1 MRWGLV
7 DVDAVAV
14 VAQAQVQLQRAE
26 CTLADPEQ
34 AGVAGDRAGHEG
46 LRADRNEIAIARLQA
61 ERALPAGNGRMHQFR
76 AGLATTVVEHG
87 ADVRA
92 FEFGVGVIG
101 VGEFHPQ
108 RFERAQV
115 VDAATQFAAA
125 LVHHDADIAL
135 AMIVRFVV
143 VLAFLVTVAMVVVVL
158 FVGMVMP
165 AGNAV
170 RGVVEAVR
178 RTKEAARADP

>member
-1 MRWGLV
+1 M
-7 DVDAVAV
+7 
-14 VAQAQVQLQRAE
+14 AQAEIDLQRAMRGIE
-26 CTLADPEQ
+26 RALADPEQ
-34 AGVAGDRAGHEG
+34 AGVVAARAGDEGLVADRVEVALACLHAERTLPAGDRPVHE
-46 LRADRNEIAIARLQA
+46 
-61 ERALPAGNGRMHQFR
+61 FR
-76 AGLATTVVEHG
+76 ACLAAAVVEHG

-108 RFERAQV
+108 RFERADV